1 MKKAR
6 ILLVNSI
13 NTNGNLTI
21 SLGSIYLA
29 SILKENDFDVEI
41 IDFNY
46 LMNQGIIKKNKDPLV
61 NYQLL
66 SYYLIDKKPN
76 VIGFYTMCNSYH
88 NVIQISKL
96 VKQKDS
102 NIKIM
107 LGGPQA
113 SMSAEQSMTFF
124 DFFDLISVGE
134 GEMTITNIV
143 KGLLGEYDL
152 NIIPNIY
159 FRKDDEVIKTESRE
173 DLIDV
178 DQLPFYDDTLM
189 TFINEIVEMPIE
201 VGRGCPFSCTYCST
215 KTFWK
220 RRFRLKS
227 TERLIEE
234 IKYFYYKYNKRNF
247 NFIHDLFTAN
257 KKLVM
262 EFCRELIKEDIKIK
276 WCCSSRLDTL
286 NEEVM
291 QLMYEAGCK
300 KIFLGIETGSQRM
313 QKLINKNLVVSDVMD
328 QLKLLKKYRF
338 DITLSFIYGF
348 PQETIK
354 DVEETLKLISNI
366 YNEGIISVQLHL
378 FTPLVGTELYEQ
390 YKEELIL
397 DDYVT
402 TISQGVNYEGSLD
415 LIRNYPTIFPQ
426 FYNFDTYIRKE
437 YRYLDKFIT
446 YVISKGNQI
455 LKSTYATILS
465 YYNGDLLKFYEEFI
479 TAIPDFTIKLF
490 DKEYNEIKFDYNNI
504 IELLHEFIDKKNFDN
519 KIRSIFKFERD
530 IYYFLYVAKDKKTKQ
545 IRYNNNVLQIKKY
558 PNKDRSH
565 MEPVDVKF
573 EYRDEKLILKKVT

>member
-1 MKKAR
+1 MKKAK

-13 NTNGNLTI
+13 NTDGNLTI

-29 SILKENDFDVEI
+29 SILKENDLDVEI
-41 IDFNY
+41 VDFNY
-46 LMNQGIIKKNKDPLV
+46 LMNKESIKKDKDPLV

-66 SYYLIDKKPN
+66 SHYLIDKKPDI
-76 VIGFYTMCNSYH
+76 IGFYTMCNSYH

-96 VKQKDS
+96 IKETDN

-113 SMSAEQSMTFF
+113 SMCAEESMKFF
-124 DFFDLISVGE
+124 EFFDLISIGE

-143 KGLLGEYDL
+143 KGLLGEYNL
-152 NIIPNIY
+152 NNVPNIY
-159 FRKDDEVIKTESRE
+159 FRENNKVIKTKIRE
-173 DLIDV
+173 ELIDV
-178 DQLPFYDDTLM
+178 DELPFYDDTLM
-189 TFINEIVEMPIE
+189 TFINEIEEMPIE

-220 RRFRLKS
+220 RKFRLKS

-234 IKYFYYKYNKRNF
+234 IKYFYYKYDKRNF

-262 EFCRELIKEDIKIK
+262 EFCKEVIKEDLKIR

-291 QLMYEAGCK
+291 QLMHEAGCK

-313 QKLINKNLVVSDVMD
+313 QKLINKNLVVNDVMD
-328 QLKLLKKYRF
+328 QLKLLKKYSF

-402 TISQGVNYEGSLD
+402 TIAQGVNYEGSLN
-415 LIRNYPTIFPQ
+415 LIRNHPTIFPQ
-426 FYNFDTYIRKE
+426 FYNFNTYVRNE
-437 YRYLDKFIT
+437 LRYLDKFIT

-455 LKSTYATILS
+455 LKSTYTTILS
-465 YYNGDLLKFYEEFI
+465 YYKGDLLKFYKEFI
-479 TAIPDFTIKLF
+479 NAIPDFTVKLF
-490 DKEYNEIKFDYNNI
+490 DKEYNEIKFDYRNI
-504 IELLHEFIDKKNFDN
+504 IELVKEFIEKKNLDN
-519 KIRSIFKFERD
+519 KIKSIFEFEKD
-530 IYYFLYVAKDKKTKQ
+530 IYNFLYVAKDKKTKQ
-545 IRYNNNVLQIKKY
+545 KRYSNNVLQIKKY
-558 PNKDRSH
+558 PNKDRLN
-565 MEPVDVKF
+565 MEPIDVKF
-573 EYRDEKLILKKVT
+573 EYKNEKLVLKKVT